1 MHEGPPMRKL
11 ILIFF
16 ILLGAAIGL
25 LASMNG
31 GIALRIVMACVGA
44 LFGTAIGGALSRR
57 GRQTSVAPVG
67 DDGLDGHDSP
77 DNQRMSNYWLDRG
90 RPTAAPGL
98 PHPED
103 ADPFSRGS

>member
-31 GIALRIVMACVGA
+31 GIALRIVKACVGA

-67 DDGLDGHDSP
+67 DDGLNGHDSP

>member
-1 MHEGPPMRKL
+1 MRKL

-16 ILLGAAIGL
+16 VLLGAAIGL
-25 LASMNG
+25 LASTNG
-31 GIALRIVMACVGA
+31 GIGLRIVMACVGA

-57 GRQTSVAPVG
+57 SRQASGAPVG
-67 DDGLDGHDSP
+67 DDGSAGCDNP
-77 DNQRMSNYWLDRG
+77 DNQRMNNYWLDRG

-103 ADPFSRGS
+103 ADPFSQGQ

>member
-31 GIALRIVMACVGA
+31 GKALRMKNMRINLRMGGPSCIDS
-44 LFGTAIGGALSRR
+44 LLGTGMRAILIASSFNFLLRSLRRSSRR
-57 GRQTSVAPVG
+57 LR
-67 DDGLDGHDSP
+67 
-77 DNQRMSNYWLDRG
+77 
-90 RPTAAPGL
+90 
-98 PHPED
+98 
-103 ADPFSRGS
+103 